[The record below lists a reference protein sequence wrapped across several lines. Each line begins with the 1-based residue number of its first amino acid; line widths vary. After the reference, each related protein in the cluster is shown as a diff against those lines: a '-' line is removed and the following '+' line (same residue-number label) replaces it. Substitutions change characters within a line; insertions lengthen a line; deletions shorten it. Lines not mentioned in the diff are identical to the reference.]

1 MTQTQPLAKDFAN
14 LLAVRNM
21 MMSARV
27 ANDADDDRARV
38 ARWISGL
45 SAPLACDMR
54 EEAGVRRFYPD
65 VVRDPQPIFYLH
77 GGGLVYYSTAV
88 FAPFL
93 SALCQQTGREIY
105 AFDYPKA
112 PETPMQDCVD
122 ALERQ
127 LAEWITPARPFTGKN
142 PARGARA
149 ARGVPLFLPAATA
162 SHLTRNATTWRLCD
176 NDADYVAWLG
186 ELMTQ
191 AQWAVAPPEHDGS
204 LHGISV
210 AEQLAD
216 WLDLT
221 PYGATRVFSGRYAA
235 SVRYAIRWAHT
246 DLPGRLILTDDAGST
261 ALVPDLLAHGV
272 DPDRHDILIAGICP
286 HPAGDTARHV
296 RQAWRRRWGGEP
308 GTYLWETLSALQ
320 TAARY
325 PELPARTVLGPLR
338 FDEQR
343 ESRPSSFRLWR
354 VTRHGLVAWQPAT
367 EAV

>member
-127 LAEWITPARPFTGKN
+127 LAEWITPARP
-142 PARGARA
+142 PALVGDSVGGLLALWFASGPFAGA
-149 ARGVPLFLPAATA
+149 F
-162 SHLTRNATTWRLCD
+162 S
-176 NDADYVAWLG
+176 
-186 ELMTQ
+186 
-191 AQWAVAPPEHDGS
+191 S
-204 LHGISV
+204 LHLIYPVLARHHDFASFDAFGQGYLLDAQTMRGFARHWLPWCDAQRFDPLDTGFAWRALPPCTVHTAGYDVLKDEGLAFV
-210 AEQLAD
+210 AKAREQGCS
-216 WLDLT
+216 LT
-221 PYGATRVFSGRYAA
+221 HY
-235 SVRYAIRWAHT
+235 H
-246 DLPGRLILTDDAGST
+246 
-261 ALVPDLLAHGV
+261 
-272 DPDRHDILIAGICP
+272 
-286 HPAGDTARHV
+286 HPAMPHDFCLYAGKL
-296 RQAWRRRWGGEP
+296 P
-308 GTYLWETLSALQ
+308 SAQRAVDVIADAL
-320 TAARY
+320 TN
-325 PELPARTVLGPLR
+325 RT
-338 FDEQR
+338 E
-343 ESRPSSFRLWR
+343 
-354 VTRHGLVAWQPAT
+354 
-367 EAV
+367 

>member
-1 MTQTQPLAKDFAN
+1 MKRIACVACLDPKFSIHTHTFLRAVVLARHCLLGPHVQLRLFDDSASREGALRAAREVLAWAPDAVVGHFAS
-14 LLAVRNM
+14 
-21 MMSARV
+21 SA
-27 ANDADDDRARV
+27 ADAA
-38 ARWISGL
+38 
-45 SAPLACDMR
+45 APQ
-54 EEAGVRRFYPD
+54 Y
-65 VVRDPQPIFYLH
+65 
-77 GGGLVYYSTAV
+77 
-88 FAPFL
+88 
-93 SALCQQTGREIY
+93 
-105 AFDYPKA
+105 
-112 PETPMQDCVD
+112 
-122 ALERQ
+122 
-127 LAEWITPARPFTGKN
+127 
-142 PARGARA
+142 A

-221 PYGATRVFSGRYAA
+221 PYGATRIFSGRYAA
-235 SVRYAIRWAHT
+235 SVRYAIRWAHS

-286 HPAGDTARHV
+286 HPAGETARHV

-308 GTYLWETLSALQ
+308 GTYLWETLAALQ

-325 PELPARTVLGPLR
+325 PERPARTVLGPLR